1 MADDGVSVRVAV
13 RCRPFNAREKE
24 RGATVIIRME
34 GATTYIKN
42 PETGEEKDFA
52 FDFSYWSHDQ
62 FEVRPDGY
70 TFPKPGSNYADQ
82 QVVFDS
88 IGKDVMQNA
97 FGGFN
102 SCLFAYGQTG
112 SGKSYS
118 MVGYGANKGIVPI
131 TCDAIFQYVREKQS
145 DKLRFEVSI
154 EMLEIYNEQV
164 CDLFVKEKVQGG
176 LKVRMNPK
184 VGVEVVGLTAWPVS
198 SYKEI
203 EERIETATLNRTV
216 AATNMNA
223 TSSRAH
229 TVVTI
234 SFTQIEVDAKGPGKH
249 SQKKAKLN
257 LVDLAGS
264 ERAES
269 TGATGDRLK
278 EGAAINL
285 SLTMLGNCITALAEK
300 SMNPKK
306 NVLVPYRESKLT
318 MILQD
323 ALGGNSKTIMI
334 CALSP
339 ADINYDETLGTLR
352 YADRAKKIKNK
363 PKVNI
368 DATELLINSLK
379 EENDR
384 LKKLMESGQLG
395 GGGGGSGMSEE
406 EKAQMKAE
414 FEAEVKANQEALERQ
429 LRESSMSFEQKMAEA
444 RAQIEAEVSSRK
456 KDGNDKDTVPHILNI
471 HEDVMMNHAVS
482 HFFRPGKTLLGN
494 RATRSDINIPLSGVS
509 IKPLHATVEN
519 TDGTLIITPD
529 GDAEVLINGE
539 QASAGL
545 ELKHNDRIA
554 IGSNYAFIVVHPE
567 QRKLL
572 GEEPQKEWDWTEFQ
586 REIAKARGIT
596 IGSNYA
602 NMTPEERRQ
611 ALINDE
617 IIQLLPLVKEA
628 NAMAQAM
635 SRDIVFE
642 TEVIASNLAASGK
655 SANKV
660 DISVKVSW
668 RPSELEFIWDRNK
681 FMDRVFII
689 RELWQKFT
697 DGLVD
702 PTTMSQDDDPFWDPI
717 EITKCGSCLV
727 HPSELYYRMRKEGD
741 FPIIGRNSER
751 QGQLS
756 VRLIPCFP
764 DGREDDDEELFVEEP
779 EQAGADCIIGH
790 RLDIKVCIK
799 HARGLNQK
807 FSKLSQ
813 VRFKIFGQEEFA
825 TKSVEDTINPT
836 YNFEQVV
843 TWSNVTGDL
852 LRFLKNEALEFEIWG
867 LQEQKA
873 AGQKGSAKRFV
884 DTSEVE
890 RMKVGLFL
898 SLLPSSHVL
907 LTILAE
913 RTRRIPPKFEEATE
927 FAVRVRHC

>member
-1 MADDGVSVRVAV
+1 MADDGSVSVRVAV

-24 RGATVIIRME
+24 RGATLIIRME

-52 FDFSYWSHDQ
+52 FDFSYWSHDG
-62 FEVRPDGY
+62 FDVRADGY
-70 TFPKPGSNYADQ
+70 TFPSPGSHYADQ
-82 QVVFDS
+82 QAVFENV
-88 IGKDVMQNA
+88 GKDVMNNA

-145 DKLRFEVSI
+145 DKLKFEVSI

-184 VGVEVVGLTAWPVS
+184 IGVEVVGLTSWPVS

-216 AATNMNA
+216 AATQMNA

-234 SFTQIEVDAKGPGKH
+234 SFSQIEIDAKGPGKH

-368 DATELLINSLK
+368 DPTEVLINSLK
-379 EENDR
+379 EENER

-395 GGGGGSGMSEE
+395 GGGGGGGGISEE
-406 EKAQMKAE
+406 EKARMKAE

-444 RAQIEAEVSSRK
+444 RAQIERELGSHK
-456 KDGNDKDTVPHILNI
+456 TDKNDRDSVPHILNI
-471 HEDVMMNHAVS
+471 HEDVMMNHAVC
-482 HFFRPGKTLLGN
+482 HFFRPGQTLMGN
-494 RATRSDINIPLSGVS
+494 RATRADINIPLSGVS
-509 IKPLHATVEN
+509 VKPLHATVVN
-519 TDGTLIITPD
+519 TDGTLTVTPD
-529 GDAEVLINGE
+529 GDAEFLVNGE
-539 QASAGL
+539 QASPGL

-567 QRKLL
+567 QLKLL
-572 GEEPQKEWDWTEFQ
+572 GDSPQKDWDWTEFQ

-617 IIQLLPLVKEA
+617 IIQLLPLVREA

-635 SRDIVFE
+635 SRDIIFE

-655 SANKV
+655 STNKV
-660 DISVKVSW
+660 DISVKVTW
-668 RPSELEFIWDRNK
+668 RPSELEFIWERNK

-697 DGLVD
+697 EGLVD
-702 PTTMSQDDDPFWDPI
+702 PTAISQDDDPFWDPI

-764 DGREDDDEELFVEEP
+764 DGREDDEEELFVEEP
-779 EQAGADCIIGH
+779 EQAGPECILGH
-790 RLDIKVCIK
+790 RFDIKVCIK

-807 FSKLSQ
+807 FSKMTQ
-813 VRFKIFGQEEFA
+813 VRFKIFGQDEFA
-825 TKSVEDTINPT
+825 TKSVDDTINPS
-836 YNFEQVV
+836 YNFEQVIS
-843 TWSNVTGDL
+843 WSNVTADF
-852 LRFLKNEALEFEIWG
+852 LRYLKNDALEFEIWG
-867 LQEQKA
+867 LQEQKTSSEKA
-873 AGQKGSAKRFV
+873 PVKRFV
-884 DTSEVE
+884 DTTEVE
-890 RMKVGLFL
+890 RLKVIFVYRVIYI
-898 SLLPSSHVL
+898 LLRL
-907 LTILAE
+907 IIFAE
-913 RTRRIPPKFEEATE
+913 RT
-927 FAVRVRHC
+927 